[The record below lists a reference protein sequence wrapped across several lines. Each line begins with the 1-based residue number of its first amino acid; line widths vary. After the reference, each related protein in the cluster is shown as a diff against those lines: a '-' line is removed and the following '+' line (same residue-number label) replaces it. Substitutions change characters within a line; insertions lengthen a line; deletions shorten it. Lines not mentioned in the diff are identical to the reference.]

1 MNYNTSRPRLI
12 ISEYGRHIQKL
23 VNHAVE
29 LNDKDERSKMVSA
42 IIDVMGQLNPHL
54 RDVPDFAHKL
64 WDHIYMMSDYKLEAD
79 SPYPVP
85 EKESMVKKPEKMPY
99 PNSGIRFKH
108 YGKTVEHLVAKAI
121 EMEEGEEKQALVEAI
136 ANLMKKHY
144 LTWNRN
150 SVEDANI
157 LEDLRKMGRGK
168 LEVSSDINLS
178 SASDLATRTPDS
190 TSSKASNN
198 KKRKR
203 KPSFKKRK
211 Y

>member
-108 YGKTVEHLVAKAI
+108 YGKTVEMMIQRAKKIEDTIHQLAEDMSRVLVYA
-121 EMEEGEEKQALVEAI
+121 
-136 ANLMKKHY
+136 
-144 LTWNRN
+144 
-150 SVEDANI
+150 
-157 LEDLRKMGRGK
+157 
-168 LEVSSDINLS
+168 
-178 SASDLATRTPDS
+178 
-190 TSSKASNN
+190 
-198 KKRKR
+198 
-203 KPSFKKRK
+203 
-211 Y
+211 